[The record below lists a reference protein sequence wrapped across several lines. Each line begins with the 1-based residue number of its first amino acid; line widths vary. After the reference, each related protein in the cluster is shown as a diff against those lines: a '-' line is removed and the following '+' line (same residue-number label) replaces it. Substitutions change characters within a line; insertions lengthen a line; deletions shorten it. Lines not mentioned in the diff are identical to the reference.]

1 MNYTPKMHSDL
12 SLSERDSYIRHKNF
26 ITQEKYADAA
36 KVISD
41 NEIDGCTASLLNGW
55 ENALKEIENTGVEYT
70 DPYVYKQTEPT
81 ITEMTGKMVWQ
92 QEY

>member
-1 MNYTPKMHSDL
+1 MYTPKMHSDL
-12 SLSERDSYIRHKNF
+12 SLSERDHYIKHKNL

-55 ENALKEIENTGVEYT
+55 ELALKEMGTADLAYS

-81 ITEMTGKMVWQ
+81 TTEMTGKMVWQ